1 MSSQAQA
8 ALPQESLE
16 RPAVATRVVELLVVA
31 AMILSWCAAVIVA
44 QTTDVVPPEGFVEP
58 RGKPFIYY
66 ICHGLGM
73 AGILSAGALAAF
85 TGGFKRIGAGNLIL
99 FWTLV
104 ATVVAWALIAYR
116 LQDYLSWAALGATG
130 PVVWLS
136 CVALFAG
143 MERAIWKRLEQVVR
157 FLAYATALLA
167 LVSIVTHYS
176 YLTIRW
182 LSAPVQ
188 YMILL
193 MWLGGW
199 TFITSW
205 EESGWR
211 RYLRFFPFV
220 VFVLATVA
228 TQTRS
233 WFLMSI
239 FLCFMRIWINK
250 TAGTGSGF
258 TPKVAAIIGTF
269 LSLGLI
275 LALLF
280 QDSLVD
286 AYGRFAM
293 RALDDSRTEQYRV
306 FFSQKSFD
314 DLVLGGG
321 PTATWNFGWG
331 EEYENYQNFD
341 NAYLWMAFLYG
352 IPLMLS
358 YTFIIILPG
367 FRAAFKGAKGN
378 DAAAA
383 ALLMLWGLACTGFST
398 YVNPSL
404 TPYSYFLCLL
414 SGRCLA
420 FISEKNGRKNGE
432 VIDHLSSTPGR

>member
-1 MSSQAQA
+1 MSSQVAA
-8 ALPQESLE
+8 ALPRDSTE
-16 RPAVATRVVELLVVA
+16 RPALVIRLVELLVIT
-31 AMILSWCAAVIVA
+31 AMIASWCAAVIVA

-58 RGKPFIYY
+58 RGKLFIYY
-66 ICHGLGM
+66 ICHALGM
-73 AGILSAGALAAF
+73 ASILSAGALAAF
-85 TGGFKRIGAGNLIL
+85 TGKFKRVGTGNLIF
-99 FWTLV
+99 FWV
-104 ATVVAWALIAYR
+104 MVVTVVTWALISYK
-116 LQDYLSWAALGATG
+116 LEDYLSWAALGATG

-143 MERAIWKRLEQVVR
+143 MERAIWRRLEQVIR
-157 FLAYATALLA
+157 LLSYLTALLA
-167 LVSIVTHYS
+167 LVSIVTNYS

-182 LSAPVQ
+182 YSAPVQ

-199 TFITSW
+199 TFLTSW
-205 EESGWR
+205 EEGGWQ
-211 RYLRFFPFV
+211 RYLRFFPFA

-239 FLCFMRIWINK
+239 FVCFMRIWINR

-258 TPKVAAIIGTF
+258 TPKLAAIIGIF

-280 QDSLVD
+280 QDSLLD

-293 RALDDSRTEQYRV
+293 RALDDSRTDQYRA
-306 FFSQKSFD
+306 FFSQKSFE
-314 DLVLGGG
+314 DLILGGG
-321 PTATWNFGWG
+321 PTATWNYGWG

-352 IPLMLS
+352 VPLMLS
-358 YTFIIILPG
+358 YTVIIILPG
-367 FRAAFKGAKGN
+367 FRAAFSGAKRN

-398 YVNPSL
+398 YINPSL

-420 FISEKNGRKNGE
+420 FLSEHKELKEQGSDR
-432 VIDHLSSTPGR
+432 